1 LKISEGM
8 FHEIL
13 PADLSAG
20 YLSLLILGSQI
31 SSERQRHQENT
42 KL

>member
-1 LKISEGM
+1 M
-8 FHEIL
+8 FHEIFL
-13 PADLSAG
+13 PVFSG
-20 YLSLLILGSQI
+20 YLSLLIFGSQI